1 MSDATATL
9 ATPRRT
15 ISVSGSLRTA
25 AAAVADE
32 AAALA
37 CEPDGLGAVVVGWP
51 TSLAGRAHAQTKRV
65 QAFVD
70 ALRGLT
76 DLSVVTQDER
86 LTSRVA
92 EARLAEQEADWRR
105 RKARL
110 DAAAAAIL
118 LQDYIDQRAGRA
130 AR

>member
-1 MSDATATL
+1 M
-9 ATPRRT
+9 
-15 ISVSGSLRTA
+15 
-25 AAAVADE
+25 
-32 AAALA
+32 LA
-37 CEPDGLGAVVVGWP
+37 CDPDGLGAVVVGWP
-51 TSLAGRAHAQTKRV
+51 TSLAGRPHAQTERV

-70 ALRGLT
+70 ALCRLT
-76 DLSVVTQDER
+76 DLPVVTQDER

-92 EARLAEQEADWRR
+92 EARLAEQETDWRR

-118 LQDYIDQRAGRA
+118 LQDYLDQQAGRA